1 MKHVY
6 FSFFVGI
13 MLLILGATLGHTA
26 MINQTGTASW
36 YGDYHQGRLTADG
49 ERFNMHRLTAAHR
62 SYPFG
67 TILRVTNTKCGKS
80 VLVKVNDRGPY
91 HGNRILD
98 MTKEAARRIDMLK
111 TGTSNVK
118 IHVVRYPKNKEP
130 YHHRTVRKKHPHVRT
145 KHHRHKPAI
154 RKHKHHRGRHK

>member
-1 MKHVY
+1 MKHIY

-13 MLLILGATLGHTA
+13 ALLILGATLGHAT
-26 MINQTGTASW
+26 MINQVGTASW
-36 YGDYHQGRLTADG
+36 YGEYHQGRLTADG

-91 HGNRILD
+91 HGNRVLD

-111 TGTSNVK
+111 MGTSQVK
-118 IHVVRYPKNKEP
+118 IHVVRYPKKKEP
-130 YHHRTVRKKHPHVRT
+130 YHHRMAKRKHYHAKV
-145 KHHRHKPAI
+145 KHHRHKTAI
-154 RKHKHHRGRHK
+154 RKHQHHRGRHR

>member
-1 MKHVY
+1 MKHIY
-6 FSFFVGI
+6 FSLFIGI
-13 MLLILGATLGHTA
+13 SLLILGATLGHGS
-26 MINQTGTASW
+26 MLNQSGTASW
-36 YGDYHQGRLTADG
+36 YGEYHQGKLTADG
-49 ERFNMHRLTAAHR
+49 ERFNMRRLTAAHR

-111 TGTSNVK
+111 MGTSHVK
-118 IHVVRYPKNKEP
+118 IHVVSYPKHKEP
-130 YHHRTVRKKHPHVRT
+130 YHHKTAKV
-145 KHHRHKPAI
+145 
-154 RKHKHHRGRHK
+154 RKHKSIHRHMHRKTHKHYRHRGHHR